1 MLTFLLGVLKVIGII
16 LLILLLLILV
26 ILGVV
31 LFVPIRYRGNGRFW
45 EEQKEAQANVTWLLK
60 LVRFRLD
67 YHYPEKPVMSLKIL
81 WIDVLKLLEKKKQ
94 KAKQK
99 EESASADIQEEAD
112 SASNV
117 SVQVKPQNDISW
129 ETYDVNQQ
137 HEAASIEEEAD
148 TGLPWEE
155 ADWEEE
161 KVPLKEKI
169 QNIIFKISSI
179 YDKMK
184 DVVEN
189 LQYYLAILQEEDT
202 KQLLSE
208 AWGAIVKILKSI
220 RPEVFEVKGEFGFE
234 TPDTTGQAYG
244 AYCAL
249 RPMVGNS
256 ILLEP
261 NFEEQVI
268 RVNAKLNGRITMF
281 VIVVNVLRIL
291 LDKRLQ
297 PLIHKLKNG
306 GSQYVRE

>member
-1 MLTFLLGVLKVIGII
+1 MLTFSLGVLKVIGIV
-16 LLILLLLILV
+16 LLILLLLILL

-31 LFVPIRYRGNGRFW
+31 LFVPIRYLGNGRIW
-45 EEQKEAQANVTWLLK
+45 EERKEAQADVTWLLK

-81 WIDVLKLLEKKKQ
+81 WIDVLKILEKKKQ

-99 EESASADIQEEAD
+99 EESTSAELQEQAD
-112 SASNV
+112 GASNV
-117 SVQVKPQNDISW
+117 SAQVKPQNDISW
-129 ETYDVNQQ
+129 EAYDVNEP
-137 HEAASIEEEAD
+137 HESDSSKEATD
-148 TGLPWEE
+148 MGLSWEE
-155 ADWEEE
+155 AEWEEE
-161 KVPLKEKI
+161 KIPLKEKI

-179 YDKMK
+179 YDKIK

-189 LQYYLAILQEEDT
+189 LQYYLAILQEENT

-208 AWGAIVKILKSI
+208 AWEAIVKILKSI
-220 RPEVFEVKGEFGFE
+220 RPEVFEVKGEFGFA

-244 AYCAL
+244 VYCAL
-249 RPMVGNS
+249 RPMVSNS

-268 RVNAKLNGRITMF
+268 RVNMKLNGRITLF

-297 PLIHKLKNG
+297 PLINKFKNG